1 MINADKRW
9 IPVGIASSSL
19 GNFLITLV
27 LAHVATTPSE
37 FGSFAIVF
45 TYYTIAVTF
54 MRPIL
59 SDALVNK
66 DKFQR
71 SNGKEYIFDAF
82 LVSLL
87 ITLISVFF
95 YASVPQFDS
104 MFMIILCFSIPA
116 LLMHDAIRF
125 HLLSI
130 RLNMQIAI
138 LDMSWTLLFIIFV
151 ILLFSTNQ
159 QEAILIFSCWTIPTF
174 LTSAIGIYLVIKNDP
189 GIWAV
194 SWLYASREIWLKIFK
209 DFLLGAGAIQ
219 LIFLAAISIFDSQS
233 ISSFRLSITL
243 LFPIILLNS
252 SRILEI
258 FNFGNVS
265 ASRIKFPLELGE
277 LIWKERLMKAIL
289 CLYLLFLIIFHKQ
302 IVSILI
308 SAPFNLS
315 LTTLIL
321 SALLVV
327 SSTVQINQ
335 LNILKKRN
343 RYESIINLRKT
354 MFPFLIILCLLFGLF
369 FSFNGVL
376 AALNLYTFALF
387 LWLNKILVDER
398 TDQRIL
404 IATEFSSGGGYFAA
418 KNHSQQLSDLG
429 IDVHF
434 AYPGLSNST
443 PNEWQINDSSFQ
455 KIYTLKFPE
464 RIGNL
469 SSDICFMRQFRKLW
483 VSLDRP
489 PLFSHGI
496 RSGFLISICCLR
508 RPNVLIHRHL
518 NSGLSLFTKILLKL
532 HFFFFKRTASVAP
545 TAQGFRRIEF
555 FPILSPILLE
565 NSSILKHDRANY
577 NEKLRILWLSRLE
590 YPKEPEILL
599 HALGNLDRNSYICR
613 IIGTGPKE
621 FECRNFAGTNNLSI
635 DFLPHSNVIEELR
648 NTDVVILTSKFEG
661 VPFVLQE
668 ALAMGVAVACSRLP
682 GNEFLGGDAFEYAN
696 DSTQLSEILLSLM
709 NPLSL
714 SLRKSMVENRWKL
727 IYPKLNSNW
736 TSNRFTLPRRGSIK

>member
-1 MINADKRW
+1 MIKADKKW

-19 GNFLITLV
+19 GSFLLALV
-27 LAHVATTPSE
+27 LARVATTPNE
-37 FGSFAIVF
+37 FGSFATVF

-54 MRPIL
+54 LRPIL

-66 DKFQR
+66 DSFER
-71 SNGKEYIFDAF
+71 NNGKEYILDAF

-95 YASVPQFDS
+95 YAQVPQFNS
-104 MFMIILCFSIPA
+104 KFMIILCFSIPT

-125 HLLSI
+125 HLLSM
-130 RLNMQIAI
+130 RLNMQVAM
-138 LDMSWTLLFIIFV
+138 LDMGWTLLFIIFV
-151 ILLFSTNQ
+151 ILLFCTNQ

-174 LTSAIGIYLVIKNDP
+174 LTSSIGIYLVVKNDP
-189 GIWAV
+189 GSWAV

-219 LIFLAAISIFDSQS
+219 LIFLASISIFDSQS

-243 LFPIILLNS
+243 LFPIILMNS
-252 SRILEI
+252 SQVLEI
-258 FNFGNVS
+258 FNFGNIN
-265 ASRIKFPLELGE
+265 ASRIKFPLKLGE
-277 LIWKERLMKAIL
+277 IIWKGRLMKAL
-289 CLYLLFLIIFHKQ
+289 FGLYLLSLIIFHNQ
-302 IVSILI
+302 IVSILM

-354 MFPFLIILCLLFGLF
+354 MFPILIILCLLFGLF

-376 AALNLYTFALF
+376 AALNLYSFALF
-387 LWLNKILVDER
+387 LSLNKILVDER
-398 TDQRIL
+398 ISQRIL
-404 IATEFSSGGGYFAA
+404 IVTEFNSGGGYSAA
-418 KNHSQQLSDLG
+418 KNHFQQLSDLG
-429 IDVHF
+429 LDVHF
-434 AYPGLSNST
+434 AFPGLTNSA
-443 PNEWQINDSSFQ
+443 PIESQIKNSSFQ
-455 KIYTLKFPE
+455 KFYTLNFPE
-464 RIGNL
+464 KIGNL
-469 SSDICFMRQFRKLW
+469 SSDIYFIRQFRKLW

-489 PLFSHGI
+489 LLFSHGI

-508 RPNVLIHRHL
+508 RPNVLIHRNL
-518 NSGLSLFTKILLKL
+518 DSGLSLFTKILLKL
-532 HFFFFKRTASVAP
+532 HNFFFKRTASVAP
-545 TAQGFRRIEF
+545 TTHGFRRIEF
-555 FPILSPILLE
+555 FPILSPILHE
-565 NSSILKHDRANY
+565 NSSILKRDRTNY
-577 NEKLRILWLSRLE
+577 YEKLRILWLSRLE

-599 HALGNLDRNSYICR
+599 HALEKLDRNSYICR

-621 FECRNFAGTNNLSI
+621 FECKNFASTNNLSI

-648 NTDVVILTSKFEG
+648 NADVVILTSKFEG

-696 DSTQLSEILLSLM
+696 DSTQLFEILLSLM
-709 NPLSL
+709 NPSNL
-714 SLRKSMVENRWKL
+714 SLRKNLVESRWNL

-736 TSNRFTLPRRGSIK
+736 TSSRFTLSHRGSIK